1 MRKLTN
7 HDLTNLAG
15 TTLQGY
21 HVEGVRIKR
30 GTFTDSDHYGIIL
43 GRNSGGNYVT
53 WQFHLD
59 EDEKPSVYWG
69 HYFGE
74 DRDAALR
81 DFEIRD
87 FKDSSEEIT
96 ENDADGMD
104 EGGTNP

>member
-1 MRKLTN
+1 MRKLTD

-15 TTLQGY
+15 ATLQGY

-30 GTFTDSDHYGIIL
+30 GTFADSDHYGIIL
-43 GRNSGGNYVT
+43 GRNAGRNYVT

-59 EDEKPSVYWG
+59 EDEKPSVYWS

-74 DRDAALR
+74 YQDAALR

-96 ENDADGMD
+96 ENDADGTD